1 MLEERLSAKTLAAID
16 AMVGPAYPVGPV
28 ADEDLV
34 VDWVEAHG
42 EMIVHEWGTGS
53 LLFATYSQYASKRL
67 TMKQGLFLYDYFLA
81 NRRR

>member
-1 MLEERLSAKTLAAID
+1 MEERLSEKTLTLID
-16 AMVGPAYPVGPV
+16 RMVPTQPLGPV

-42 EMIVHEWGTGS
+42 EMIVHEWGSGS

-67 TMKQGLFLYDYFLA
+67 TMQQGLFLYDYYIA

>member
-1 MLEERLSAKTLAAID
+1 MEDRLSEKTLALID
-16 AMVGPAYPVGPV
+16 TMVTTPPLGPV
-28 ADEDLV
+28 ANEDMV

-42 EMIVHEWGTGS
+42 EMIVHEWGSGS

-67 TMKQGLFLYDYFLA
+67 TMQQGLFLYDYFLA